1 VVLRSRSIRIGQ
13 LLGIPIYLHSS
24 WFLIFAFITITIASG
39 YADTRPDWTTG
50 QHWAAAVLTSV
61 LFFGSVLFH
70 EMSHSVVARH
80 YRIPVASITLFFFG
94 GIAQISRDPERALQE
109 FNIAAAGPASSFLLA
124 AGFLGVSMLAPAGSM
139 ANALGV
145 WLAGTNA
152 ILAVFN
158 LVPGFPLDGGRIL
171 RAIVWGITKSY
182 TKASRIAARGG
193 QLVAYGL
200 MAYGV
205 WLAVRGWQ
213 AEGSFS
219 GAIGGVW
226 LVLIGWFLLG
236 AAKQSFAQAET
247 RTVLE
252 GLKAS
257 DIMSPEPPSIG
268 REISLED
275 YAREV
280 TATGRGSHLVIAHG
294 QLVGLISTEALAKV
308 PREDWCV
315 TSVQAAMTLRE
326 KMVWASPEEPAL
338 ALLDRMRSAGAQQ
351 MPVLVDGNVVG
362 MVTRESIVRA
372 LQNENQLPHLTSA

>member
-1 VVLRSRSIRIGQ
+1 
-13 LLGIPIYLHSS
+13 
-24 WFLIFAFITITIASG
+24 
-39 YADTRPDWTTG
+39 
-50 QHWAAAVLTSV
+50 
-61 LFFGSVLFH
+61 
-70 EMSHSVVARH
+70 
-80 YRIPVASITLFFFG
+80 
-94 GIAQISRDPERALQE
+94 
-109 FNIAAAGPASSFLLA
+109 
-124 AGFLGVSMLAPAGSM
+124 M

-171 RAIVWGITKSY
+171 RAIIWGITKSY

-193 QLVAYGL
+193 QVVAYGM

-205 WLAVRGWQ
+205 WLGVRGWQ
-213 AEGSFS
+213 AEGGFS

-257 DIMSPEPPSIG
+257 DIMSPEPPLIG

-280 TATGRGSHLVIAHG
+280 AATGRGSHLVIAHG
-294 QLVGLISTEALAKV
+294 QLVGLVSTEALAKV

-315 TSVQAAMTLRE
+315 TSVQAAMTPRE

-338 ALLDRMRSAGAQQ
+338 TLLDRMRSAGVQQ
-351 MPVLVDGNVVG
+351 MPVLSEGNVVG
-362 MVTRESIVRA
+362 MVTRESIVHA